1 VGCGV
6 IGNTADSGSVVLGSS
21 PGTPAT
27 SASSA
32 FGPIMVAMPER
43 LVVAINPRASFGK
56 NKHVGRL
63 VSQALDTAGYEVESC
78 QGSSLAE
85 LEATVRAALATP
97 AKALVVVGGDGMVHL
112 GVLMATQFDI
122 PLGLIPSGTG
132 NDVARHL
139 EIPLGSPEQA
149 LALLLEALARG
160 PREIDYGIS
169 TSPNGQT
176 IPFVCVLSAGFDAI
190 VNERANRL
198 RFPKGRHRYTVALL
212 VELAKLRPLDYTV
225 TIDGEDLSGQ
235 YLLVAVANAR
245 SFGGGMNVTPEAVID
260 DGWLDVLL
268 VKPLSRWEFLKIYP
282 RVFKGTHVTD
292 PRVIIRQARTVS
304 VDAEGVVAYA
314 DGEAMS
320 ALPVTVS
327 LRPRGLLIFA

>member
-1 VGCGV
+1 M
-6 IGNTADSGSVVLGSS
+6 
-21 PGTPAT
+21 
-27 SASSA
+27 SA
-32 FGPIMVAMPER
+32 ER

-63 VSQALDTAGYEVESC
+63 VAKALETAGYQVESC
-78 QGSSLAE
+78 QANSYAE
-85 LEATVRAALATP
+85 LEAKVRIALAAP

-132 NDVARHL
+132 NDAARHL

-149 LALLLEALARG
+149 LAVLLEALASK
-160 PREIDYGIS
+160 PRAIDYGVS
-169 TSPNGQT
+169 TGPDGQA

-212 VELAKLRPLDYTV
+212 IELAKLRPLEYTV
-225 TIDGEDLSGQ
+225 HIDGEDLSGK

-245 SFGGGMNVTPEAVID
+245 SFGGGMKVTPDAMID
-260 DGWLDVLL
+260 DGRLDVLL
-268 VKPLSRWEFLKIYP
+268 VKPLSRVEFLMIYP

-292 PRVIIRQARTVS
+292 PRVIIRQATTVS
-304 VDAEGVVAYA
+304 IGAEGVIAYA

-327 LRPRGLLIFA
+327 LKPLGLLVFA